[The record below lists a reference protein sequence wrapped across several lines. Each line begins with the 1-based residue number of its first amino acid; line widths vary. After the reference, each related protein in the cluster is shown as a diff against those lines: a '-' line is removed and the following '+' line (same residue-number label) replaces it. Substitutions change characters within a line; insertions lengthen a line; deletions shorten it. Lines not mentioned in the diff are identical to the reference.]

1 MSPSVKRQILKKGPA
16 ARCIYLG
23 SYPKKKYIKK
33 LYKQPQYPWMSW
45 IGKPAKS
52 HNCQSCSGSSHRSQ
66 LSCPHKCKWVFWR
79 EVCSSLAAEFEW
91 IVPQQQQQQ
100 QWQSLMVCLIR
111 IIAASRLCAFCP
123 WRPEPWLEVM
133 EAIKGREP
141 STFVCGRAPFICQ
154 IFDVG
159 S

>member
-1 MSPSVKRQILKKGPA
+1 MPEATLMTKRQILKKVPA
-16 ARCIYLG
+16 ARCIYFG
-23 SYPKKKYIKK
+23 NYPNKKYINK
-33 LYKQPQYPWMSW
+33 LWK
-45 IGKPAKS
+45 GKPAKS
-52 HNCQSCSGSSHRSQ
+52 LNCQSCSGSSYRSQ
-66 LSCPHKCKWVFWR
+66 LSCPHKCKWVLWR
-79 EVCSSLAAEFEW
+79 EVCSSLAEFEW
-91 IVPQQQQQQ
+91 IVPEQQQE

-111 IIAASRLCAFCP
+111 IIAASRLRTFCP